1 MKILICRYGAYG
13 DSIIISPV
21 FRYLK
26 KQGHEIYFH
35 TSERGLQIHEHNP
48 HIDHFVPYETDTI
61 PLEKLAYFWNELCE
75 NIGAD
80 RFLNFTETIERRLC
94 KIDKIP
100 EEFNKSQDD
109 RFLDCN
115 KNYYEYTLEYAGIPA
130 TIENLRPELFF
141 DKRTE
146 KNAKKY
152 LDWDK
157 FNIVFCL
164 IGSGVQKMYP
174 WTPKIINL
182 LYDMYPDVNC
192 ITVGDDRCRDIES
205 IITDKCIKLS
215 GEIHI
220 LESLAMTKYACL
232 VVSPDTG
239 ILHASGCY
247 KTPKIGLLGHTTI
260 ENITKHFENDY
271 SIEAECHCAP
281 CFRIIGDIHKHC
293 PIDPITGA
301 NLCMG
306 KGINPLEV
314 LDSIQIVY
322 QKWKDRRR

>member
-1 MKILICRYGAYG
+1 MKYLVCRFGAYG
-13 DSIIISPV
+13 DSVIISSV

-26 KQGHEIYFH
+26 QQGHEIYFL
-35 TSERGLQIHEHNP
+35 TSERGLQVHEHNP
-48 HIDHFVPYETDTI
+48 HIDHFIPYKTDTI
-61 PLEKLAYFWNELCE
+61 PLDKLTYFWSELCE
-75 NIGAD
+75 RIGAD
-80 RFLNFTETIERRLC
+80 VFLNFTETIERRLC

-100 EEFNKSQDD
+100 EEFNKSKDE
-109 RFLDCN
+109 RAKDCN
-115 KNYYEYTLEYAGIPA
+115 YNYYEYTLEHAGIPV
-130 TIENLRPELFF
+130 TPENLKPELFF
-141 DKRTE
+141 DKQTE
-146 KNAKKY
+146 KKAKKY

-157 FNIVFCL
+157 FNILFCL

-174 WTPKIINL
+174 WTPKIINA

-192 ITVGDDRCRDIES
+192 ITVGDERCKDIEE

-220 LESLAMTKYACL
+220 LESLAMTKYVNL

-293 PIDPITGA
+293 PIDPQTGA
-301 NLCMG
+301 TFCMG
-306 KGINPLEV
+306 IGINPLEV
-314 LDSIQIVY
+314 LDSINIVY
-322 QKWKDRRR
+322 NKWKDRRR